1 MSNKIA
7 ILTGGTSSEREIA
20 LLSAKN
26 VVEEL
31 KSKFE
36 LKIFDFPKNI
46 DAFYKE
52 YKNFAVSIPIF
63 HGPGGEDGVIQGF
76 LKTLKIPFIFSDVKA
91 HAIGMDKVLSKIL
104 VAKNNILTPDYQLA
118 NKQTKFIKPVII
130 KPLTGGSSI
139 GINIANNQEE
149 LDQAISQALK
159 YDDQILLEDYI
170 QGQEFTVVVIEQNN
184 KTQALPVIEIKS
196 KNTFFDFDSKY
207 DPKLAEEICPADI
220 DNTLTNKL
228 QDQAIKIHNIIGCRH
243 ISRSD
248 FIVLNNKIYFLEIN
262 TIPGM
267 TKKSLLPKAIKAAN
281 MDFGDLLQEWVEDLS
296 KC

>member
-184 KTQALPVIEIKS
+184 
-196 KNTFFDFDSKY
+196 
-207 DPKLAEEICPADI
+207 
-220 DNTLTNKL
+220 
-228 QDQAIKIHNIIGCRH
+228 
-243 ISRSD
+243 
-248 FIVLNNKIYFLEIN
+248 
-262 TIPGM
+262 
-267 TKKSLLPKAIKAAN
+267 
-281 MDFGDLLQEWVEDLS
+281 
-296 KC
+296 